1 MTYTAVLFDLDGTIV
16 DSAPGIFHCFEH
28 TFRMMHREAP
38 SREAMRPFLGPPL
51 EETFRDSLGM
61 TGDDLDRAVAIY
73 RAEYAAG
80 GAITAELYPGVIEVV
95 RAVRAAGIPVALA
108 TSKVES
114 GVRMVLR
121 HFELDEDFDVLGT
134 ASDDDVRSAKA
145 DVVRFALDALDEA
158 GADISR
164 VVLVGDRI
172 HDVEGAAIHGVDS
185 VLVQWGYGTED
196 EWSEATATVATVE
209 GLRKFLGA

>member
-38 SREAMRPFLGPPL
+38 SRAAMRPFLGPPL

-80 GAITAELYPGVIEVV
+80 GAITAEMYPGVIEVV
-95 RAVRAAGIPVALA
+95 RAVRKAGIPVALA
-108 TSKVES
+108 TSKVET

-209 GLRKFLGA
+209 GLRKFLGV

>member
-1 MTYTAVLFDLDGTIV
+1 MTYSAVLFDLDGTLV
-16 DSAPGIFHCFEH
+16 DSAPGILHCFEH

-38 SREAMRPFLGPPL
+38 SREAMRPYLGPPL

-61 TGDDLDRAVAIY
+61 SGDELKRAVAIY

-121 HFELDEDFDVLGT
+121 HFDLVDDFDVVGT
-134 ASDDDVRSAKA
+134 ATDDDTRSAKA
-145 DVVRFALDALDEA
+145 DVVRFALDQLDEA
-158 GADISR
+158 GADTSR

-172 HDVEGAAIHGVDS
+172 HDVDGAATHGVES
-185 VLVQWGYGTED
+185 ILVEWGYGTPT
-196 EWSEATATVATVE
+196 EWAAAGARASTPER
-209 GLRKFLGA
+209 LRELLGV

>member
-1 MTYTAVLFDLDGTIV
+1 MTYSAVLFDLDGTIV

-38 SREAMRPFLGPPL
+38 SRETMRPFLGPPL
-51 EETFRDSLGM
+51 EATFRDSMGM
-61 TGDDLDRAVAIY
+61 SGDDLERAVAIY

-114 GVRMVLR
+114 GVQMVLR
-121 HFELDEDFDVLGT
+121 HFELEDDFDVIGT
-134 ASDDDVRSAKA
+134 ASNDDVRSSKA
-145 DVVRFALDALDEA
+145 DVVQFALESLDEA

-172 HDVEGAAIHGVDS
+172 HDVEGADAHNLTSI
-185 VLVQWGYGTED
+185 LVEWGYGDASEWDAAGSRASSPD
-196 EWSEATATVATVE
+196 E
-209 GLRKFLGA
+209 LRRLLGV

>member
-38 SREAMRPFLGPPL
+38 SRAAMRPFLGPPL

-80 GAITAELYPGVIEVV
+80 GAITAELYPGVIDVV
-95 RAVRAAGIPVALA
+95 RAVRKAGIPVALA

-121 HFELDEDFDVLGT
+121 HFELEEDFDVLGT

-209 GLRKFLGA
+209 GLRKFLGV

>member
-1 MTYTAVLFDLDGTIV
+1 MTYTAVLFDLDGTLV

-38 SREAMRPFLGPPL
+38 SRALMRPFLGPPL

-61 TGDDLDRAVAIY
+61 SGDDLIRAVAIY

-80 GAITAELYPGVIEVV
+80 GAITAEVYPGVIEVV

-121 HFELDEDFDVLGT
+121 HFELADDFDVIGT
-134 ASDDDVRSAKA
+134 ATDDDSRSSKA
-145 DVVRFALDALDEA
+145 DVVQYALETLNDA

-172 HDVEGAAIHGVDS
+172 HDVDGAAAHNIDS
-185 VLVQWGYGTED
+185 ILVEWGYGNPTEWD
-196 EWSEATATVATVE
+196 FAGARASTPEH
-209 GLRKFLGA
+209 LRELLGV

>member
-1 MTYTAVLFDLDGTIV
+1 MTYSAVLFDLDGTIV

-38 SREAMRPFLGPPL
+38 SREQMRPFLGPPL
-51 EETFRDSLGM
+51 EATFRDAMGM
-61 TGDDLDRAVAIY
+61 TGDDLARAVAIY

-80 GAITAELYPGVIEVV
+80 GAITADLYPGVIDVV

-114 GVRMVLR
+114 GVNMVLR
-121 HFELDEDFDVLGT
+121 HFDLEDDFDVLGT
-134 ASDDDVRSAKA
+134 ASNDDVRSSKA
-145 DVVRFALDALDEA
+145 DVVAFALAALDEA
-158 GADISR
+158 GADTSR

-172 HDVEGAAIHGVDS
+172 HDVDGAAAHGIDS
-185 VLVQWGYGTED
+185 ILVEWGYGD
-196 EWSEATATVATVE
+196 SSEWDAAGARASTPDV
-209 GLRKFLGA
+209 LRSLLAV

>member
-28 TFRMMHREAP
+28 TLRMMHREAP
-38 SREAMRPFLGPPL
+38 SRAAMRPFLGPPL

-80 GAITAELYPGVIEVV
+80 GAITAEMYPGVIEVV

-196 EWSEATATVATVE
+196 EWSEATATVATVQ
-209 GLRKFLGA
+209 GLREFLGV

>member
-1 MTYTAVLFDLDGTIV
+1 M
-16 DSAPGIFHCFEH
+16 
-28 TFRMMHREAP
+28 
-38 SREAMRPFLGPPL
+38 
-51 EETFRDSLGM
+51 
-61 TGDDLDRAVAIY
+61 
-73 RAEYAAG
+73 
-80 GAITAELYPGVIEVV
+80 YPGVIEVV
-95 RAVRAAGIPVALA
+95 RAVRKAGIPVALA
-108 TSKVES
+108 TSKVET

-209 GLRKFLGA
+209 GLRKFLGV

>member
-38 SREAMRPFLGPPL
+38 SRAAMRPFLGPPL

-80 GAITAELYPGVIEVV
+80 GAITAELYPGVIDVV
-95 RAVRAAGIPVALA
+95 RAVRKAGIPVALA
-108 TSKVES
+108 TSKVET

-209 GLRKFLGA
+209 GLRKFLGV

>member
-28 TFRMMHREAP
+28 TLRMMHREAP
-38 SREAMRPFLGPPL
+38 SRAAMRPFLGPPL

-61 TGDDLDRAVAIY
+61 TGDDLERAVAIY

-80 GAITAELYPGVIEVV
+80 GAITAEMYPGVIEVV

-196 EWSEATATVATVE
+196 EWSEATATVATVQ
-209 GLRKFLGA
+209 GLREFLGV

>member
-28 TFRMMHREAP
+28 TFRMMHRDAP

-61 TGDDLDRAVAIY
+61 SGDDLERAVAIY

-80 GAITAELYPGVIEVV
+80 GAITAELYPGVIDVV

-114 GVRMVLR
+114 GVRMVLG
-121 HFELDEDFDVLGT
+121 HFDLVDDFDVIGT
-134 ASDDDVRSAKA
+134 AADDESRSRKA
-145 DVVRFALDALDEA
+145 DVVQYALESLSDA
-158 GADISR
+158 GADTSR

-172 HDVEGAAIHGVDS
+172 HDVHGAAVHNVESI
-185 VLVQWGYGTED
+185 LVEWGYGNPA
-196 EWSEATATVATVE
+196 EWDAAGSRASTPEH
-209 GLRKFLGA
+209 LRELLGV

>member
-1 MTYTAVLFDLDGTIV
+1 MTYTAVLFDLDGTLV

-61 TGDDLDRAVAIY
+61 TGDDLQRAVAIY

-80 GAITAELYPGVIEVV
+80 GAITAELYPGVIEIV

-108 TSKVES
+108 TSKVET

-121 HFELDEDFDVLGT
+121 HFELEDDFDVLGT
-134 ASDDDVRSAKA
+134 ASDEDVRSAKA

-196 EWSEATATVATVE
+196 EWSEATATAATVE
-209 GLRKFLGA
+209 GLREFLGV

>member
-38 SREAMRPFLGPPL
+38 SRESMRPFLGPPL

-61 TGDDLDRAVAIY
+61 SGDDLERAVAIY

-80 GAITAELYPGVIEVV
+80 GAVTAELYPGVIEVV
-95 RAVRAAGIPVALA
+95 RAVRAAGIPVGLA

-121 HFELDEDFDVLGT
+121 HFELTDDFDVLGT
-134 ASDDDVRSAKA
+134 AADDDSRSGKA
-145 DVVRFALDALDEA
+145 DVVQHALTTLDDA

-172 HDVEGAAIHGVDS
+172 HDVEGAATHNVDS
-185 VLVQWGYGTED
+185 ILVEWGYGNPA
-196 EWSEATATVATVE
+196 EWAAAGARAATPE
-209 GLRKFLGA
+209 RLRELLGV

>member
-38 SREAMRPFLGPPL
+38 SRAAMRPFLGPPL

-80 GAITAELYPGVIEVV
+80 GAITAEMYPGVIEVV
-95 RAVRAAGIPVALA
+95 RAVRKAGIPVALA
-108 TSKVES
+108 TSKVET

-121 HFELDEDFDVLGT
+121 HFELEEDFDVLGT

-209 GLRKFLGA
+209 GLRKFLGV

>member
-28 TFRMMHREAP
+28 TFRMMHRESP

-51 EETFRDSLGM
+51 EETFRDSMGM
-61 TGDDLDRAVAIY
+61 SGDDLERAVAIY

-80 GAITAELYPGVIEVV
+80 GAITAELYPGVIDVV

-121 HFELDEDFDVLGT
+121 HFGLDDDFDVLGT
-134 ASDDDVRSAKA
+134 ATDDATRSGKA
-145 DVVRFALDALDEA
+145 DVVQYALKSLDDA

-172 HDVEGAAIHGVDS
+172 HDVEGAVAHNIDCI
-185 VLVQWGYGTED
+185 LVEWGYGNPA
-196 EWSEATATVATVE
+196 EWDRAGFRASTPTQ
-209 GLRKFLGA
+209 LRALLGV

>member
-61 TGDDLDRAVAIY
+61 TGDDLQRAVAIY

-80 GAITAELYPGVIEVV
+80 GAITAELYPGVIDVV
-95 RAVRAAGIPVALA
+95 RAVRKAGIPVALA

-196 EWSEATATVATVE
+196 EWSEATATVATVQ
-209 GLRKFLGA
+209 GLREFLGV

>member
-1 MTYTAVLFDLDGTIV
+1 MTYTAVLFDLDGTLV

-61 TGDDLDRAVAIY
+61 TGDDLQRAVAIY

-196 EWSEATATVATVE
+196 EWSEATATVATVQ
-209 GLRKFLGA
+209 GLREFLGV

>member
-28 TFRMMHREAP
+28 TFRMLHREAP
-38 SREAMRPFLGPPL
+38 SREVMRPFLGPPL
-51 EETFRDSLGM
+51 ATTFRDIVGLS
-61 TGDDLDRAVAIY
+61 GDELERAIAIY

-80 GAITAELYPGVIEVV
+80 GAITADLFPGVIEIV

-121 HFELDEDFDVLGT
+121 HFELDDDFDVLGT
-134 ASDDDVRSAKA
+134 ASDDDTRSEKA
-145 DVVRFALDALDEA
+145 DVVRFALDALDDA

-172 HDVEGAAIHGVDS
+172 HDVEGAAAHGVES
-185 VLVQWGYGTED
+185 VLVQWGYGTPD
-196 EWSEATATVATVE
+196 EWAEANANVTSPDE
-209 GLRKFLGA
+209 LRRYLGV

>member
-1 MTYTAVLFDLDGTIV
+1 MTYTAVLFDLDGTLV

-28 TFRMMHREAP
+28 TFRMMHLEAP

-51 EETFRDSLGM
+51 EATFRDSLGM
-61 TGDDLDRAVAIY
+61 SGDDLDRAVAIY

-121 HFELDEDFDVLGT
+121 HFDLVDDFDVLGT
-134 ASDDDVRSAKA
+134 ATDDDTRSSKA
-145 DVVRFALDALDEA
+145 DVVQFALESLSDA
-158 GADISR
+158 GADTSR

-172 HDVEGAAIHGVDS
+172 HDVDGAAAHNVESI
-185 VLVQWGYGTED
+185 LVEWGYGHAA
-196 EWSEATATVATVE
+196 EWDAAGARASTPER
-209 GLRKFLGA
+209 LRELLGV

>member
-28 TFRMMHREAP
+28 TFRMMHRESP

-51 EETFRDSLGM
+51 EETFRDSMGM
-61 TGDDLDRAVAIY
+61 SGDDLERAVAIY

-80 GAITAELYPGVIEVV
+80 GAITAELYPGVMAVV

-121 HFELDEDFDVLGT
+121 HFGLDDDFDVLGT
-134 ASDDDVRSAKA
+134 ATDDATRSGKA
-145 DVVRFALDALDEA
+145 DVVQYALKSLDDA

-172 HDVEGAAIHGVDS
+172 HDVEGAAAHGIDCI
-185 VLVQWGYGTED
+185 LVEWGYGNPA
-196 EWSEATATVATVE
+196 EWDRAGHRASSPTQ
-209 GLRKFLGA
+209 LRALLGV

>member
-1 MTYTAVLFDLDGTIV
+1 MTYTAVLFDLDGTLV

-38 SREAMRPFLGPPL
+38 SRAAMRPFLGPPL

-61 TGDDLDRAVAIY
+61 TGDDLERAVAIY

-80 GAITAELYPGVIEVV
+80 GAITAELYPGVIDVV
-95 RAVRAAGIPVALA
+95 RAVRKAGIPVALA
-108 TSKVES
+108 TSKVET

-196 EWSEATATVATVE
+196 EWSEATATVATVQ
-209 GLRKFLGA
+209 GLREFLGV

>member
-38 SREAMRPFLGPPL
+38 SREIMRPFLGPPL
-51 EETFRDSLGM
+51 EETFRDSIGL

-80 GAITAELYPGVIEVV
+80 GAITADLYPGVVDVV
-95 RAVRAAGIPVALA
+95 RAVRAAEIPVALA

-121 HFELDEDFDVLGT
+121 HFELGDDFDVLGT
-134 ASDDDVRSAKA
+134 ASDDDTRSSKA
-145 DVVRFALDALDEA
+145 DVVRFALDQLDEA
-158 GADISR
+158 GADTSR

-172 HDVEGAAIHGVDS
+172 HDVEGAAAHGVES
-185 VLVQWGYGTED
+185 ILVSWGYGTPA
-196 EWSEATATVATVE
+196 EWAVATASVTTPE
-209 GLRKFLGA
+209 ELRAALGV

>member
-28 TFRMMHREAP
+28 TFRMLHREVP
-38 SREAMRPFLGPPL
+38 SREVMRPFLGPPL
-51 EETFRDSLGM
+51 TTTFGDFLGLA
-61 TGDDLDRAVAIY
+61 DDELERAIAIY

-80 GAITAELYPGVIEVV
+80 GAITADLYPGVIEVV

-108 TSKVES
+108 TSKVET

-121 HFELDEDFDVLGT
+121 HFGLEDDFDVLGT

-145 DVVRFALDALDEA
+145 DVVRFALDGLDEA
-158 GADISR
+158 GADISH

-172 HDVEGAAIHGVDS
+172 HDVDGAASHNVDC
-185 VLVQWGYGTED
+185 VLVQWGYGNSG
-196 EWSEATATVATVE
+196 EWSAATATVATPAD
-209 GLRKFLGA
+209 LRQFLGV

>member
-1 MTYTAVLFDLDGTIV
+1 MTYTAVLFDLDGTLV

-61 TGDDLDRAVAIY
+61 TGDDLQRAVAIY

-80 GAITAELYPGVIEVV
+80 GAITAELYPGVIEIV

-108 TSKVES
+108 TSKVET

-121 HFELDEDFDVLGT
+121 HFELEEDFDVLGT

-209 GLRKFLGA
+209 GLREFLGV

>member
-38 SREAMRPFLGPPL
+38 SRELMRPFLGPPL

-61 TGDDLDRAVAIY
+61 TGDDLERAVAIY

-80 GAITAELYPGVIEVV
+80 GAINAELYPGVIEVV

-121 HFELDEDFDVLGT
+121 HFDMVDDFDVVGT
-134 ASDDDVRSAKA
+134 ATDDVSRSSKA
-145 DVVRFALDALDEA
+145 DVVQFALESLDDA

-172 HDVEGAAIHGVDS
+172 HDVNGAAAHNIAS
-185 VLVQWGYGTED
+185 ILVEWGYGNPA
-196 EWSEATATVATVE
+196 EWDAAGARTSTSE
-209 GLRKFLGA
+209 GLRELLGV

>member
-38 SREAMRPFLGPPL
+38 SRELMRPFLGPPL

-61 TGDDLDRAVAIY
+61 SGDDLERAVAIY

-80 GAITAELYPGVIEVV
+80 GAINAELYPGVIEVV

-121 HFELDEDFDVLGT
+121 HFDMVDDFDVVGT
-134 ASDDDVRSAKA
+134 ATNDVSRSSKA
-145 DVVRFALDALDEA
+145 DVVQFSLESLDDA

-172 HDVEGAAIHGVDS
+172 HDVDGAAAHNIAS
-185 VLVQWGYGTED
+185 ILVEWGYGNPA
-196 EWSEATATVATVE
+196 EWDAAGARTSTSE
-209 GLRKFLGA
+209 GLRELLGV

>member
-108 TSKVES
+108 TSKVDS

-196 EWSEATATVATVE
+196 EWSEATATVATVQ
-209 GLRKFLGA
+209 GLREFLGV

>member
-1 MTYTAVLFDLDGTIV
+1 MTYSAVLFDLDGTIV

-38 SREAMRPFLGPPL
+38 SRETMRPFLGPPL
-51 EETFRDSLGM
+51 EATFRDSMGM
-61 TGDDLDRAVAIY
+61 TGDDLERAVAIY

-80 GAITAELYPGVIEVV
+80 GAITAELFPGMIEVV

-114 GVRMVLR
+114 GVQMVLR
-121 HFELDEDFDVLGT
+121 HFELEDDFDVIGT
-134 ASDDDVRSAKA
+134 ASNDDMRSSKA
-145 DVVRFALDALDEA
+145 DVVEFALESLDEA

-172 HDVEGAAIHGVDS
+172 HDVEGASAHNIGS
-185 VLVQWGYGTED
+185 ILVEWGYGTPD
-196 EWSEATATVATVE
+196 EWDLAGARASSPDE
-209 GLRKFLGA
+209 LRRLLGV

>member
-28 TFRMMHREAP
+28 TFRMMHRESP
-38 SREAMRPFLGPPL
+38 GREAMRPFLGPPL
-51 EETFRDSLGM
+51 DETFRDALGM
-61 TGDDLDRAVAIY
+61 SGDDLQRAVAIY

-80 GAITAELYPGVIEVV
+80 GAITAELYPGVMTVV

-121 HFELDEDFDVLGT
+121 HFGLDDDFDVLGT
-134 ASDDDVRSAKA
+134 ATDDDTRSGKA
-145 DVVRFALDALDEA
+145 DVVQFALESLDDA

-172 HDVEGAAIHGVDS
+172 HDVDGAAAHGIDS
-185 VLVQWGYGTED
+185 ILVEWGYGNPTEWD
-196 EWSEATATVATVE
+196 AAGARASTPER
-209 GLRKFLGA
+209 LRALLGV

>member
-38 SREAMRPFLGPPL
+38 SREIMRPFLGPPL
-51 EETFRDSLGM
+51 EETFRDSIGL

-80 GAITAELYPGVIEVV
+80 GAITADLYPGVVDVV

-108 TSKVES
+108 TSKVET

-121 HFELDEDFDVLGT
+121 HFELGDDFDVLGT
-134 ASDDDVRSAKA
+134 ASDDDTRSSKA
-145 DVVRFALDALDEA
+145 DVVRFALDQLDEA
-158 GADISR
+158 GADTSR

-172 HDVEGAAIHGVDS
+172 HDVEGAAAHGVES
-185 VLVQWGYGTED
+185 ILVSWGYGTPA
-196 EWSEATATVATVE
+196 EWAVATASVTTPE
-209 GLRKFLGA
+209 ELRAALGV

>member
-28 TFRMMHREAP
+28 TFRMLHREAP
-38 SREAMRPFLGPPL
+38 SREVMRPFLGPPL
-51 EETFRDSLGM
+51 TTTFGDILGM
-61 TGDDLDRAVAIY
+61 TGDELDRAIAIY

-80 GAITAELYPGVIEVV
+80 GAITADLFPGVMDVV
-95 RAVRAAGIPVALA
+95 RAVRTAGIPVALA
-108 TSKVES
+108 TSKVET

-121 HFELDEDFDVLGT
+121 HFELEDDFDVLGT

-172 HDVEGAAIHGVDS
+172 HDVEGAAIHGADS

-196 EWSEATATVATVE
+196 EWSEATATVSTVA
-209 GLRKFLGA
+209 GLREFLGV